1 MNESK
6 KESVVDTLFD
16 VGEAWAAYGLK
27 TAENAVAASAKT
39 LEGISK
45 LLGNLSEELKR
56 EKKTSEVIDVPAES

>member
-16 VGEAWAAYGLK
+16 VGEAWASYGLK

-56 EKKTSEVIDVPAES
+56 EKKSDGVIDVPAES

>member
-1 MNESK
+1 MNEK

-27 TAENAVAASAKT
+27 TAEHAVAASAKT

-45 LLGNLSEELKR
+45 LLGSLSEELKR